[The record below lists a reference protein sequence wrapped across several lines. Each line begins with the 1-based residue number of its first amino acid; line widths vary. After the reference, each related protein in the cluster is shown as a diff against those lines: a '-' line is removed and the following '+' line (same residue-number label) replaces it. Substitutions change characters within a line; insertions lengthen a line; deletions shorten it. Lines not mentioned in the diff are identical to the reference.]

1 MSDRITKVMGYAITD
16 LKTKNGEIIDPR
28 INLESP
34 FANGNYGKKGIARLT
49 GEDYFKWL
57 ESNYQDSKEKSTH
70 YLGNDYYYMANS
82 DRGVETKLE
91 DSIIFNSDLGL
102 SKVFMI
108 TPVSMQKEWY
118 RHDDAIDFEEYFIA
132 HKRETFDMQA
142 YIKPITS
149 GNIFPYSGWINAKT
163 KENIKHDD
171 LGIYKYML
179 SEKVDPERLNSMA
192 QAMGF
197 ANKEEVD
204 QYLKPSPPEDLI
216 TFLEFGNLLT
226 SPEYVYDFK
235 PAIYTY
241 WA

>member
-16 LKTKNGEIIDPR
+16 LKTKKGEIVDPR

-34 FANGNYGKKGIARLT
+34 FANGNYGRKGIPSLT
-49 GEDYFKWL
+49 GVDYFNWL
-57 ESNYQDSKEKSTH
+57 KSKYHNSKEKSTY
-70 YLGNDYYYMANS
+70 YLGNDYYHMNNS
-82 DRGVETKLE
+82 DKGTKTLLE
-91 DSIIFNSDLGL
+91 NSIVFSSDLGL
-102 SKVFMI
+102 PKVFMI
-108 TPVSMQKEWY
+108 TPVSMQKEWR
-118 RHDDAIDFEEYFIA
+118 RHDDPIDFEEYFIA

-149 GNIFPYSGWINAKT
+149 GNIFPYSGWVNAKT
-163 KENIKHDD
+163 KKYVKHDD

-179 SEKVDPERLNSMA
+179 SEKVAPERLNIFA
-192 QAMGF
+192 QEMGF
-197 ANKEEVD
+197 ENKEEVD
-204 QYLKPSPPEDLI
+204 KYLKPNPPEDLV